1 MIKEH
6 GANVINANLKTWLS
20 ETSEM
25 GCGDDITVLM
35 VYYTKEEPI
44 TVPSADTSD
53 KGGNADEQS

>member
-6 GANVINANLKTWLS
+6 GADVIDANLKSWLS

-35 VYYTKEEPI
+35 AYYTEDETIK
-44 TVPSADTSD
+44 VPSADTSD
-53 KGGNADEQS
+53 EGGSADE

>member
-6 GANVINANLKTWLS
+6 GADVIDANLKSWLS

-35 VYYTKEEPI
+35 AYYTVDEP
-44 TVPSADTSD
+44 TKAPSAGTSED
-53 KGGNADEQS
+53 GGNANEQS